1 MMHDIDFPFFLSFSY
16 FWFVFPGTDRKY
28 RILRRTA
35 VPSVFCPAPGLPNPQ
50 LQRKELRETR
60 KVQALSRS
68 EEEDTGVKERLYF
81 ETKKH
86 L

>member
-1 MMHDIDFPFFLSFSY
+1 MPP
-16 FWFVFPGTDRKY
+16 VF
-28 RILRRTA
+28 
-35 VPSVFCPAPGLPNPQ
+35 FCPAPGLPNPQ
-50 LQRKELRETR
+50 LQRKEMWETR
-60 KVQALSRS
+60 KAQVLSRS